1 MRRFSQV
8 IRHCGHFGKPC
19 LHLNTDHQ
27 IRGDSR
33 LEGKHCFR
41 DRKNSSGSNEKGNK
55 MTGLDSNLRAHRLL
69 TMFFAIIF
77 GISAVSTAV
86 LPGILRI

>member
-8 IRHCGHFGKPC
+8 IRHGGHFGKPC
-19 LHLNTDHQ
+19 FNVNPDHQ

-33 LEGKHCFR
+33 LEGKQRFR

-55 MTGLDSNLRAHRLL
+55 MTGLDSNLRSHRLL
-69 TMFFAIIF
+69 TMFFALIF